1 MSRSCLLQQLNH
13 YTTLKKEFESSLLK
27 RWNYILL
34 NNYCGNKEGHIGSAL
49 FCQVMKK
56 NSRCSFCCRSR
67 EGDQSQLRLHCLYL
81 EVIVSYREMM
91 CVLKQAVMKQLNTYL
106 TVSERDVDLLILEE
120 FIVSDSF
127 SNWFVTTALGQSI
140 TVSTVGAWHS
150 VSDPVL
156 GESDLVYLYRPDSEE
171 TQAFLIENKI
181 GAEAQPDQSIRYQQR
196 GVKGVELGYWSG
208 FQTCIIAPKNYL
220 ENNDQVYDCE
230 ISYEQIVDYLC
241 GQSDARSIYRATFL
255 KEAIEKNR
263 RGYQACISENMTVF
277 AEKYLSFVALNYPEL
292 NPEKPKP
299 RAAGHTWIH
308 FYPLIHDS
316 NTRIVHQIYGNKVKI
331 IYLGQA
337 DRYYEISDK
346 FGQVKDRKYAVKRSG
361 KSVTVEVNCPDINP
375 LTQNFEDVFEQ
386 ISEAIALALDL
397 KLRLY

>member
-1 MSRSCLLQQLNH
+1 
-13 YTTLKKEFESSLLK
+13 
-27 RWNYILL
+27 
-34 NNYCGNKEGHIGSAL
+34 
-49 FCQVMKK
+49 
-56 NSRCSFCCRSR
+56 
-67 EGDQSQLRLHCLYL
+67 
-81 EVIVSYREMM
+81 
-91 CVLKQAVMKQLNTYL
+91 MKQLNTYL
-106 TVSERDVDLLILEE
+106 CISERDVDLLILEE

-127 SNWFVTTALGQSI
+127 SNWFVSTVLGQSI
-140 TVSTVGAWHS
+140 ECSTVGAWHS
-150 VSDPVL
+150 VSDPL
-156 GESDLVYLYRPDSEE
+156 FGESDLVYIYKLNSGSSH
-171 TQAFLIENKI
+171 ALLIENKI
-181 GAEAQPDQSIRYQQR
+181 DAQAQPEQSTRYQQR
-196 GVKGVELGYWSG
+196 GLKGIELEHWSS
-208 FQTCIIAPKNYL
+208 FQTCIIAPRNYL
-220 ENNDQVYDCE
+220 ENNAEIYDSE
-230 ISYEQIVDYLC
+230 ISYEQIVDYFGC
-241 GQSDARSIYRATFL
+241 QPDARSTYRASFL

-263 RGYQACISENMTVF
+263 RGYLACVSESMTLF

-346 FGQVKDRKYAVKRSG
+346 FGQVQDRKYAVKKSG

-386 ISEAIALALDL
+386 INEAIALALDL
-397 KLRLY
+397 KQRLY